1 MPGVGRPAVF
11 GAGSLTLGHLGC
23 VQILS
28 MTGQSHPA
36 TSSKFHRQPFGS
48 GWRVVTSLHLA
59 DIRFARAA
67 VAIGVRHQR
76 AAGVRRGRHFDEK
89 DSISRRF
96 AAIKKTHS

>member
-1 MPGVGRPAVF
+1 
-11 GAGSLTLGHLGC
+11 
-23 VQILS
+23 
-28 MTGQSHPA
+28 MTAQSRPA
-36 TSSKFHRQPFGS
+36 TSGKFHRQPFGG

-67 VAIGVRHQR
+67 VAIGGARS
-76 AAGVRRGRHFDEK
+76 AGRRFGWGRHFVEK